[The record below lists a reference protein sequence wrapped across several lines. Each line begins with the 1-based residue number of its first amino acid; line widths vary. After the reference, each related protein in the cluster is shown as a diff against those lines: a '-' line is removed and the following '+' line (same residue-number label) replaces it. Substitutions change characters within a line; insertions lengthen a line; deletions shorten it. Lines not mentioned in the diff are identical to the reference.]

1 MPALDQSAAPRFL
14 AEQSA
19 GQPAGDLTGRLGVID
34 IGSNSIRLVVF
45 DRPARAL
52 IQVFN
57 EKVLCG
63 LGRGLDTTGRLNPA
77 GVASA
82 LENLP
87 RFAAIAAVMGAARI
101 EAFATAAVR
110 DAADGPAFL
119 DEVRRLCGFD
129 VRLLSGTEEAR
140 LSALGA
146 VSAIPG
152 AEGVVGDLGGGSLE
166 LILVQDGSIGEH
178 GTLPLG
184 PLRLMRNQEKESAVA
199 AAIDRELD
207 RFAWLDRLRGQTLY
221 PVGGTWRAFARAHM
235 TQTGYPLHVIHQYA
249 IPGAEAARL
258 AALLGRIGRKG
269 TRLKGVPKRRQDTL
283 PYGALVLARLLK
295 RLDPSG
301 VVFSAYGLR
310 EGVVYTGLP
319 EEEQRRDP
327 LVEACAEMARCGGRF
342 PADGPAALEW
352 MAPLFAKRE
361 AGGEAVPERLRL
373 AAAWLA
379 DIAGLEHPD
388 YRGEHAFYRVLRAPV
403 VGVDHPG
410 RAFLALALLARY
422 EGGIDAAFA
431 GAARRLLRPE
441 QLDAACVTG
450 LALRL
455 AIGVSAGSS
464 AVLRRSRLEL
474 RDGGLLLLVPQN
486 SPGFAG
492 EVVRRRLDALA
503 EAVGAGRAEIRPL

>member
-1 MPALDQSAAPRFL
+1 MPDLDQSAAPRL
-14 AEQSA
+14 
-19 GQPAGDLTGRLGVID
+19 PAGEPTGRLGVID
-34 IGSNSIRLVVF
+34 IGSNSIRLVLF

-63 LGRGLDTTGRLNPA
+63 LGRGLDSTGRLNPA

-129 VRLLSGTEEAR
+129 VRLLSGAEEAR

-152 AEGVVGDLGGGSLE
+152 AAGVVGDLGGGSLE
-166 LILVQDGSIGEH
+166 LILVQDGRIDEH

-184 PLRLMRNQEKESAVA
+184 PLRLMRNQEKESAVV

-207 RFAWLDRLRGQTLY
+207 RFAWLDGVRGRTLY

-258 AALLGRIGRKG
+258 AALLGRIGRKAA
-269 TRLKGVPKRRQDTL
+269 RLKGVPKRRQDTL

-295 RLDPSG
+295 RLEPPG

-310 EGVVYTGLP
+310 EGVVHAGLP
-319 EEEQRRDP
+319 AEEQRRDP
-327 LVEACAEMARCGGRF
+327 LIEACAEMARCGGRF
-342 PADGPAALEW
+342 RADGPAALEW
-352 MAPLFAKRE
+352 MAPLFAEGPGRE
-361 AGGEAVPERLRL
+361 AAPERLRL

-388 YRGEHAFYRVLRAPV
+388 YRGEHAFHRALRAPV
-403 VGVDHPG
+403 VGIDHPG

-422 EGGIDAAFA
+422 DGGIDAPFA
-431 GAARRLLRPE
+431 EAARRLLRPE
-441 QLDAACVTG
+441 ELDAACVTG

-455 AIGVSAGSS
+455 AIGVSAGSP

-503 EAVGAGRAEIRPL
+503 GALGLARAEIRPL